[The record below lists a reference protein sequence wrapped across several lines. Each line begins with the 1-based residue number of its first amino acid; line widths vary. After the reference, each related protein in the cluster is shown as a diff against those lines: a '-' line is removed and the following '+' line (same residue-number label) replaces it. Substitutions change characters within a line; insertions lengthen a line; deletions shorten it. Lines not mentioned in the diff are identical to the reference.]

1 MKRITL
7 FACFFALSTLFSSIA
22 QQTESV
28 SFKFKAGNNM
38 FFMQGNEAELERLYD
53 IITQYKDDIVT
64 GQLPVYV
71 DGYCASLPTAREN
84 INIAFIRANRVK
96 SELIIHKGLLE
107 KHFRTKNYA
116 TAYEGDNDLVVVT
129 LRIPEKIQKPVPQA
143 ETNSEPKVEPV
154 VKPLPKTEPVAER
167 PTLEAPLTQQA
178 DLMQPDAEPVIM
190 QLPQYN
196 RSLNNFDLRTN
207 LLYDAML
214 TPTLGVEWYINRDW
228 GIKLDGSYAHWGN
241 KHGMVHNI
249 WLINPE
255 IRRYM
260 GNEERFYL
268 SIGGNIGRYNIYK
281 GVIGSLFFPDETGY
295 QGGLYS
301 GSLGVGYKLA
311 LNYAFSLDFNLGLGY
326 TYVKYD
332 SFTVP
337 NRVRVY
343 KAIKEQDVTK
353 NLWGPTQAG
362 VSLVWKPGSDK

>member
-1 MKRITL
+1 MKRSIL
-7 FACFFALSTLFSSIA
+7 FVVLLVMIAPFASLS

-28 SFKFKAGNNM
+28 SFKFRAGSNM
-38 FFMQGNEAELERLYD
+38 FFMQGNEVELECLLD
-53 IITQYKDDIVT
+53 IITQYKDEILT

-71 DGYCASLPTAREN
+71 DGYCVSLPSVREN
-84 INIAFIRANRVK
+84 INAACIRANRVK
-96 SELIIHKGLLE
+96 SELIIRKGLLE

-116 TAYEGDNDLVVVT
+116 TTYEGDNDLVVVT
-129 LRIPEKIQKPVPQA
+129 LHLPAKLQEVTSTQLTEELSQSWSRSWPQSWPEPEIA
-143 ETNSEPKVEPV
+143 
-154 VKPLPKTEPVAER
+154 
-167 PTLEAPLTQQA
+167 
-178 DLMQPDAEPVIM
+178 PVIVSSVSREL
-190 QLPQYN
+190 LPA
-196 RSLNNFDLRTN
+196 RRGKFLLNFDLRTN
-207 LLYDAML
+207 LLYDVML
-214 TPTLGVEWYINRDW
+214 TPTLGVEWYINRIW
-228 GIKLDGSYAHWGN
+228 GLKVDGSYTHWGS

-255 IRRYM
+255 LRRYM

-268 SIGGNIGRYNIYK
+268 SIGGNVGRYNIYK
-281 GVIGSLFFPDETGY
+281 GVIGSLFFPDATGY

-301 GSLGVGYKLA
+301 GSLGAGYKLA

-343 KAIKEQDVTK
+343 KVNKEKDVTK
-353 NLWGPTQAG
+353 NLWGPTLAG